1 MNKTQKNH
9 PSFLAVCGCKLIKI
23 YQICISPFTGGR
35 AVCRFVPTCS
45 EYTRMAIEKYGFF
58 RGCFLGLK
66 RISRCR
72 PGGGYG
78 YDPVP

>member
-1 MNKTQKNH
+1 MEKNNYQIL
-9 PSFLAVCGCKLIKI
+9 SRTGCKMVRL
-23 YQICISPFTGGR
+23 YQMCISPFIGGR
-35 AVCRFVPTCS
+35 CACRFSPTCS
-45 EYTRMAIEKYGFF
+45 EYTRIAIEKYGLV
-58 RGCFLGLK
+58 RGTWMGMK

>member
-1 MNKTQKNH
+1 MKND
-9 PSFLAVCGCKLIKI
+9 FLTKFGCKFVRF
-23 YQICISPFTGGR
+23 YQICISPFIGGR
-35 AVCRFVPTCS
+35 AACRFVPTCS
-45 EYTRMAIEKYGFF
+45 EYTKQAIEKYGIIK
-58 RGCFLGLK
+58 GSFLGIK

>member
-1 MNKTQKNH
+1 MPQNDFCVKI
-9 PSFLAVCGCKLIKI
+9 GCKLVDL
-23 YQICISPFTGGR
+23 YQMCISPFIGGKC
-35 AVCRFVPTCS
+35 ACRFLPTCS
-45 EYTRMAIEKYGFF
+45 EYTKQSIVKYGLV
-58 RGCFLGLK
+58 RGVYMGIK